1 MFSTIGNQK
10 VSHQENDQV
19 LKDMERN
26 ANEAIKQELMRQ
38 RDFLSKKI
46 QTVGRLNKQNEEDRN
61 DLISR
66 VQNENTAL
74 IRECNTLREERRN
87 LKEHDSSIQKAHR
100 IINKELKM
108 LHQRMGD
115 TADEEGDTNVY
126 AQINKP

>member
-1 MFSTIGNQK
+1 MFSTIGNLK

-46 QTVGRLNKQNEEDRN
+46 VTVGRLNNQNEEDRN
-61 DLISR
+61 DVIGR
-66 VQNENTAL
+66 VQNENTSL

-87 LKEHDSSIQKAHR
+87 LKEHDSNIQKAYR

-108 LHQRMGD
+108 LHQRLGD
-115 TADEEGDTNVY
+115 TANEEGDTNVY
-126 AQINKP
+126 A